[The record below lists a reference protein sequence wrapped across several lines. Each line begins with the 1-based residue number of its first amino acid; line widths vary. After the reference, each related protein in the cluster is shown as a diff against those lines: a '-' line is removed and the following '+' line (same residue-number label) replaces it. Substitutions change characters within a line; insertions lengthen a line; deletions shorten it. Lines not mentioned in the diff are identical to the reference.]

1 MAGECILYYSLY
13 NSNAAD
19 AVGPPD
25 REPNMEPA
33 LDGVKVMQL
42 RLEARSTTTSIS
54 GSKRTRRR
62 GTGLQALRCHAGG
75 AYLEASGDAF
85 GDHDITPC
93 RFDWRISSLLRMH
106 SGQANR
112 ALHPYPSPHHSHEP
126 ALHRIAQH
134 IIAPATT
141 ACLHSH
147 PTPLLSQLQR
157 PSPPIRAAVPG

>member
-33 LDGVKVMQL
+33 LDCVKVMQL

-54 GSKRTRRR
+54 GSKQDAPQRHWPAGAPVPCRRSLFGSR
-62 GTGLQALRCHAGG
+62 
-75 AYLEASGDAF
+75 EDAF

-112 ALHPYPSPHHSHEP
+112 ALHQCTLFPIVSTS
-126 ALHRIAQH
+126 
-134 IIAPATT
+134 
-141 ACLHSH
+141 LHSIASH
-147 PTPLLSQLQR
+147 CTS
-157 PSPPIRAAVPG
+157 